1 MRWLIVIYTLLLGG
15 DLTAQESGY
24 TKAVNALRNQEYDS
38 ALIYINA
45 AIRFFSGERPN
56 DSLVFCYVQK
66 AEIVWEQQGTRPA
79 LGILD
84 ETLKIARNLPPNS
97 VARVAALG
105 KKGQVHVHNAEAE
118 TAKKYFLQALSHIPA
133 NAPPNIVYGNLYTN
147 IAWLYL
153 ELQDFTPALRYA
165 EEARKINEGLYGKD
179 ARQLMGVYQALMLIA
194 HDAGWYSESEQ
205 YGMELRRLAD
215 LHLRPDHPNKG
226 LVHNDLGTLYESMH
240 QLDEALFH
248 RQQMVRIIQ
257 QDYAKHK
264 NPQLLAIAYNNM
276 GNLYITM
283 GEAQLAEAYFEK
295 ARELHEI
302 NFGPS
307 GAGFVRPLV
316 HLANVKK
323 DLGNYTGAEEL
334 YARAY
339 ALQKEVGSNDWR
351 NMAYVEAQYGDL
363 FFVKEQ
369 YDEAEAYY
377 KQALAN
383 HAKAGIGNTSIVEV
397 TRTTLAETYA
407 RSGRTGDAVRLL
419 QEVLGRYKKVYP
431 KGNIVVAGMYNKI
444 GVAWLLGRQPE
455 KALLYS
461 DSVFLEL
468 LQVPVL
474 PDGNW
479 MKDLPYNHH
488 IIRYLK
494 DRSLIEAALHR
505 ENGSAAPL
513 DRLIS
518 LATQYGGYLERSL
531 PALRTQATLMQ
542 LAGQHRDIYNAAID
556 ACWALY
562 QKSNDAAY
570 AEKAF
575 EFAERSR
582 ALLLRLAANN
592 VMIDASRAGGNAA
605 DGQDLYWRKRI
616 SSLNARYLDEEKK
629 NDSLLTLLTTSM
641 ESYRLF
647 QDSLLLSGH
656 SPVRQRY
663 RLDPAAIDEIQA
675 KLRKHKQT
683 LLQYAVTPEHIYAFV
698 LNGKQFSMHRLPA
711 GVLQEA
717 AALKQLYNIAPEK
730 FSTSAYR
737 LYEGLI
743 KPVEQQFTSGNLVII
758 PDGELFYLNFELL
771 VSDSHSKNF
780 RAMKYLIYRYEIFY
794 QLSATGLVLN
804 PGNRIKDK
812 KAMLLTPVFTDEM
825 KQAYLRFIGDS
836 SMADKQYFSL
846 LRQPFAARAA
856 RQIGGYI
863 KNDLYTEQAAEESV
877 FKQTA
882 ENYNIIHLGTHAEVN
897 NASPLQSRF
906 FLAKPLTPDS
916 VTTDDGYLHAY
927 EIYAMQ
933 LQAELAVLTA
943 CETGTGRLNRGEG
956 IMSLAHSF
964 MYAGCPSVVMSL
976 WKIDEKAS
984 ADIIAAFYKH
994 LSGGKSKSESL
1005 RLAKIEHMEQTGA
1018 HAHPYFWAGMTLV
1031 GNEEPVYT
1039 ASSLTLW
1046 LVALIVVLFSG
1057 IWWRIRVAGKART
1070 QLNIN
1075 QAV

>member
-1 MRWLIVIYTLLLGG
+1 MRWLIVLYTLLLGG
-15 DLTAQESGY
+15 SLAAQESGY

-84 ETLKIARNLPPNS
+84 ETLKIAGNLPANS
-97 VARVAALG
+97 VARVAALS
-105 KKGQVHVHNAEAE
+105 KKGQVHVHNAETE
-118 TAKKYFLQALSHIPA
+118 TAKKYFLQALNHIPP
-133 NAPPNIVYGNLYTN
+133 NAAPNIVYGNLYTN
-147 IAWLYL
+147 IAWLYM

-165 EEARKINEGLYGKD
+165 EEARKTNEGLYGKD
-179 ARQLMGVYQALMLIA
+179 ARQLIGVYQALMLIA

-215 LHLRPDHPNKG
+215 LHFRPDHPNKG

-240 QLDEALFH
+240 RLDEALFH

-276 GNLYITM
+276 GNLYLTM
-283 GEAQLAEAYFEK
+283 GEFQLAEAYFEK
-295 ARELHEI
+295 AKELHEI

-323 DLGNYTGAEEL
+323 DLGNHDAAEEL

-339 ALQKEVGSNDWR
+339 ALQKEVAANDWR

-363 FFVKEQ
+363 FFAKEQ
-369 YDEAEAYY
+369 YEEAEAYY
-377 KQALAN
+377 KQALTN
-383 HAKAGIGNTSIVEV
+383 HAKAGIGNTNIVEV
-397 TRTTLAETYA
+397 TRTTLAETYGK
-407 RSGRTGDAVRLL
+407 SGRTREAVQLL
-419 QEVLGRYKKVYP
+419 QEVLGRHKKVYP
-431 KGNIVVAGMYNKI
+431 KGNIVIAGIYNKI
-444 GVAWLLGRQPE
+444 GVAWLLGGQPE

-468 LQVPVL
+468 LQIPVL
-474 PDGNW
+474 PDSNW
-479 MKDLPYNHH
+479 MQDLPYNHH

-494 DRSLIEAALHR
+494 DRTAIEAALHR
-505 ENGSAAPL
+505 KNGNASPL
-513 DRLIS
+513 ERAID
-518 LATQYGGYLERSL
+518 LAIQYGGYLQRSL
-531 PALRTQATLMQ
+531 PALRTQSSLMQ

-562 QKSNDAAY
+562 QKNANAAY

-592 VMIDASRAGGNAA
+592 IMIDASRAVGSAA
-605 DGQDLYWRKRI
+605 DEQDLYWRKRI
-616 SSLNARYLDEEKK
+616 SALNAQYLDAEQK
-629 NDSLLTLLTTSM
+629 NDSLLTLLTASM

-647 QDSLLLSGH
+647 QDSLLQSGH
-656 SPVRQRY
+656 ATVKQRY
-663 RLDPAAIDEIQA
+663 RLNPAGIDEIQA
-675 KLRKHKQT
+675 KLRRHKQT

-698 LNGKQFSMHRLPA
+698 LNGKQFSMHRLSA
-711 GVLQEA
+711 GVLGEA
-717 AALKQLYNIAPEK
+717 ATLKHLYNITPEK
-730 FSTSAYR
+730 FSTAAYR

-743 KPVEQQFTSGNLVII
+743 RPIEQEFTSGNLII
-758 PDGELFYLNFELL
+758 VPDGELFYLNFELL
-771 VSDSHSKNF
+771 LSDNSSRSFNT
-780 RAMKYLIYRYEIFY
+780 MQYLIHRYEIFY

-804 PGNRIKDK
+804 TGNRIKDK

-836 SMADKQYFSL
+836 SMADKQYFGL

-863 KNDLYTEQAAEESV
+863 KNDLYAGQAAEEGI
-877 FKQTA
+877 FKQAA
-882 ENYNIIHLGTHAEVN
+882 ENYDILHLGTHAEVN

-906 FLAKPLTPDS
+906 FLAKSLAADS
-916 VTTDDGYLHAY
+916 VTTEDGYLNAY

-943 CETGTGRLNRGEG
+943 CETGTGRLNQGEG

-1005 RLAKIEHMEQTGA
+1005 RRAKIEHMQQSGS
-1018 HAHPYFWAGMTLV
+1018 AHPYFWAGMTLV

-1039 ASSLTLW
+1039 GSSTTVW
-1046 LVALIVVLFSG
+1046 LIAGVIALLAG
-1057 IWWRIRVAGKART
+1057 IGWRLRVAKKVHTG
-1070 QLNIN
+1070 
-1075 QAV
+1075 